1 MGCALQQLGANG
13 CGGKLLQY
21 RRAVGLTP
29 RPAGNFLQ
37 SWTPRG
43 RGVFFARGRARAAY
57 QRFWMPRRTLRFST
71 TRGTQALMSCT
82 VDRIDDNVDP
92 GSQPARKRPKQSRSP
107 FFARSLTASA

>member
-13 CGGKLLQY
+13 CGGKFLQY

-43 RGVFFARGRARAAY
+43 RGVFFACVE
-57 QRFWMPRRTLRFST
+57 S
-71 TRGTQALMSCT
+71 S
-82 VDRIDDNVDP
+82 
-92 GSQPARKRPKQSRSP
+92 SSS
-107 FFARSLTASA
+107 

>member
-37 SWTPRG
+37 SWTLRG
-43 RGVFFARGRARAAY
+43 RGFFLRASSRLHHPEDS
-57 QRFWMPRRTLRFST
+57 QL
-71 TRGTQALMSCT
+71 
-82 VDRIDDNVDP
+82 P
-92 GSQPARKRPKQSRSP
+92 GDSQ
-107 FFARSLTASA
+107 LTSSG